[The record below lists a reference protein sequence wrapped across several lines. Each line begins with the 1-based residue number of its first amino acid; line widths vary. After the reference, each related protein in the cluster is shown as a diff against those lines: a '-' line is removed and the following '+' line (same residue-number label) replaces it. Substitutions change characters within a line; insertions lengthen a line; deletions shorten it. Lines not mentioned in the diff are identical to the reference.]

1 MDFGLGSQKKI
12 LVAERRDDN
21 LATYS
26 FGAGLFGYKIKNG
39 SVKNLKE
46 KKHEGKKK
54 N

>member
-12 LVAERRDDN
+12 YVAERRDDN
-21 LATYS
+21 LATCS
-26 FGAGLFGYKIKNG
+26 FGAGLFGYKI
-39 SVKNLKE
+39 KNLKE